1 MSFWDW
7 KEAKRLFHKLPIYF
21 PIEKYVKLL
30 NDIDL
35 LHELPFFN
43 ELTIVKTSKLYREYA
58 RSYRIER
65 IDSKDPSLQLEFSEP
80 SIKDLFEDLLDEI
93 KAIKYQ
99 VTQIC

>member
-1 MSFWDW
+1 MRL
-7 KEAKRLFHKLPIYF
+7 KRSKKVVSQTSNLFSNW
-21 PIEKYVKLL
+21 KYVKLL